1 MQDLKQFIKLTFE
14 AFQVEYHS
22 SCAYDQL
29 TVFDGTEGNNTMLGK
44 FCGFDIPPPLFSSSA
59 QMVVKFTSDSSMAYK
74 GFNAT
79 FEFTNTL
86 G

>member
-1 MQDLKQFIKLTFE
+1 MKDTMQFIKLTFE
-14 AFQVEYHS
+14 AFQLEYGS

-29 TVFDGTEGNNTMLGK
+29 TVFDGEEGNKTMLGR
-44 FCGFDIPPPLFSSSA
+44 FCGVDIPPPLFSSSD
-59 QMVVKFTSDSSMAYK
+59 QMVIKFTSDSSMAQR

-79 FEFTNTL
+79 FEFTNVL